1 MKKTIITIAVLVVAI
16 VAAAF
21 VLKGNKAD
29 MQEKTELAKKVNATV
44 PVQVAQANEE
54 SLSGSFT
61 VTGNFQPSKEITIAS
76 EASGKIVSVLVKE
89 GQFVREG
96 QVLAQLEHETLAAE
110 VRSAEVSLQKIKTDK
125 TRYENLIQTG
135 GVSQSQVDDINM
147 NFVTAESRLISAK
160 KRLSD
165 AIIKAPFNGYINKK
179 YIEVGSYLSQQS
191 NKVFDI
197 VDLSKL
203 KMVVNATE
211 AQVLAVSNAKAVTV
225 EADVYPGTTYEAKIN
240 FIGAK
245 ADAALNYPVEL
256 EITNIINKPLRG
268 GMFGR
273 ASFALPTEKPALVI
287 PRTAVIGSV
296 NDAQVFV
303 VEGDVVKTK
312 KFVAGRQFANQ
323 VEVLSGLSAGETV
336 VVSGQINLSEG
347 TKVSVLK

>member
-1 MKKTIITIAVLVVAI
+1 MKKTIITIAIVVVA
-16 VAAAF
+16 VVGAAF
-21 VLKGNKAD
+21 VLKNNKAE
-29 MQEKTELAKKVNATV
+29 MQEKTELAKTVNATV
-44 PVQVAQANEE
+44 PVQVADVKEE

-61 VTGNFQPSKEITIAS
+61 VTGKFEPSKELTIAS
-76 EASGKIVSVLVKE
+76 EGSGKIVTIHVKE
-89 GQFVREG
+89 GQFVHEG

-110 VRSAEVSLQKIKTDK
+110 VRSAEASFQKIKTDK
-125 TRYENLIQTG
+125 QRYENLIQTG
-135 GVSQSQVDDINM
+135 GVSQSQLDDINL
-147 NFVTAESRLISAK
+147 NYVTAEARLISAK

-165 AIIKAPFNGYINKK
+165 AIIKAPFSGYINKK

-203 KMVVNATE
+203 KMVVNVTE
-211 AQVLAVSNAKAVTV
+211 AQVLSTNASKSITV
-225 EADVYPGTTYEAKIN
+225 EADVYPNTSYAAKIN

-256 EITNIINKPLRG
+256 EITNIANKPLRG

-273 ASFALPTEKPALVI
+273 ASFALPTDKPSLVI

-303 VEGDVVKTK
+303 VEGDVVKIK
-312 KFVAGRQFANQ
+312 KIVAGRQFSNQ
-323 VEVLSGLSAGETV
+323 VEVLSGLTAGDQV

-347 TKVSVLK
+347 TKVTVLK